1 VPTANSAAGGKPTNS
16 ASTVR
21 RRIRNTFIALGLS
34 LSVVLPAGLLVAGG
48 VAAAGPG
55 GNDCSRWTSYTKPP
69 DYIRVYRNRTGRI
82 DRVPFR
88 KYLVVVLGKEW
99 PGYLP
104 HALIEAGAVAAKQF
118 AWYHALQGPRR
129 TKDGR
134 CFDVRDGIQDQLYK
148 PGKSRV
154 RPDHYDA
161 VDATWHITLI
171 KSERFFMTGYRRG
184 QKGRC
189 GRDATGWKL
198 FARTAT
204 RCAYS
209 GKDFM
214 QILRIYYGPDLTIRR
229 GDNATSSAQTSSA
242 QTSSAQTLS
251 AQKVSAQPPT
261 RSVLL
266 HVL

>member
-1 VPTANSAAGGKPTNS
+1 MPATEEAAVPFANSAAGGKPTNNAS
-16 ASTVR
+16 AVR
-21 RRIRNTFIALGLS
+21 RRLRTTFFALALCLS
-34 LSVVLPAGLLVAGG
+34 AVLPAGLMAAPG
-48 VAAAGPG
+48 VAAAVPG
-55 GNDCSRWTSYTKPP
+55 GNDCTRWTSYSKPP

-82 DRVPFR
+82 ERVPFR

-104 HALIEAGAVAAKQF
+104 HAVIEAGAVAAKQF
-118 AWYHALQGPRR
+118 AWYHVMQGPRH

-184 QKGRC
+184 DKGRC
-189 GRDATGWKL
+189 GRDANGWKL

-229 GDNATSSAQTSSA
+229 DGERLSDSSSSSAQIASVPA
-242 QTSSAQTLS
+242 
-251 AQKVSAQPPT
+251 PT

-266 HVL
+266 NVL

>member
-1 VPTANSAAGGKPTNS
+1 MPSANSAAGVKPIIS
-16 ASTVR
+16 APAVSR
-21 RRIRNTFIALGLS
+21 RVRNTFLAMGLS
-34 LSVVLPAGLLVAGG
+34 MSMLLPVGLFLSPG
-48 VAAAGPG
+48 VAASAD

-69 DYIRVYRNRTGRI
+69 DYIRVLRNKSGRI
-82 DRVPFR
+82 ERVPFR

-99 PGYLP
+99 PSYLP
-104 HALIEAGAVAAKQF
+104 QAVVEAGAVAAKQF
-118 AWYHALQGPRR
+118 AWYHVLQGPRH

-148 PGKSRV
+148 PKKSRV

-184 QKGRC
+184 DKGRC

-204 RCAYS
+204 QCAYK
-209 GKDFM
+209 GKDFL
-214 QILRIYYGPDLTIRR
+214 QILRIYYGPELTIRR
-229 GDNATSSAQTSSA
+229 DGERLSEGSTSSAQIARAPEPS
-242 QTSSAQTLS
+242 
-251 AQKVSAQPPT
+251 

-266 HVL
+266 NVL